1 MTHPVPLRL
10 PSSVARSR
18 LSEIITR
25 VQDPRA
31 FVVLTRHDKPVAA
44 VVSMAELHRIWS
56 SQDIEDVVAHGKSPV
71 MFRLGKTGCLTQ
83 REAAETDPAG
93 PDGPA
98 DGARGADGRRAGAS
112 AGRRT
117 GGGGRGGGAPAPL
130 VGGLAAGR
138 VRSRPA
144 RCQMPSSFLASPSVS
159 TEAA

>member
-83 REAAETDPAG
+83 REAAERILQVQMDRRMEREVLTGAG
-93 PDGPA
+93 LAPVPGGELEVEAEAAAP
-98 DGARGADGRRAGAS
+98 RRPWWAFW
-112 AGRRT
+112 R
-117 GGGGRGGGAPAPL
+117 RGG
-130 VGGLAAGR
+130 
-138 VRSRPA
+138 
-144 RCQMPSSFLASPSVS
+144 
-159 TEAA
+159 